1 MDMMTTMTT
10 KMKREK
16 SATVESLAAL
26 VSTLTS
32 LEAVSRLS
40 KALRKTGDASND
52 LQLHHSNLFDAILDK
67 CSSTN

>member
-1 MDMMTTMTT
+1 MTTRT
-10 KMKREK
+10 KREK

-32 LEAVSRLS
+32 LEAVNRLS
-40 KALRKTGDASND
+40 KALRKTSDASND
-52 LQLHHSNLFDAILDK
+52 LQLHHNNLFDAILDK